1 MRTGCFCN
9 PAACQHHLQL
19 TEDDIQSQY
28 KSGHKCG
35 DENDI
40 VQGRP
45 TGAVRV
51 SFGYMSRKSEADRL
65 VEILRRS
72 FLTAQNGSGSPETNS
87 DETATSTT
95 LTGIHVY
102 PVKSC
107 GSFSPR
113 RWPVS
118 HSGLLYDRQWV
129 IVNAAGA
136 VLTQK
141 REAKL
146 CLILPEIDLT
156 GKQLILRHRNK
167 NDSISLPLQP
177 RPDLPN
183 ENSACHTKI
192 CGKTVGV
199 HDWGEDAGRWLSR
212 VLDQPGLRLL
222 RNAEI
227 GTGTGTGSLQSSLA
241 NDSPFL
247 FINRNSALRLEQQ
260 TISAGLPSSSSEDYV
275 KRFRAN
281 LVADGLAAFEEEN
294 WKIISID
301 GFIFKNM
308 GPCYRCQ
315 MICIDQS
322 TASRDQQPLSILAK
336 SRGNKLPF
344 GIHLELTSAT
354 DDLHQQLAFIEIGC
368 KLKQIE

>member
-1 MRTGCFCN
+1 
-9 PAACQHHLQL
+9 
-19 TEDDIQSQY
+19 
-28 KSGHKCG
+28 
-35 DENDI
+35 
-40 VQGRP
+40 
-45 TGAVRV
+45 
-51 SFGYMSRKSEADRL
+51 MSRKSEADRL

-72 FLTAQNGSGSPETNS
+72 FLTAQNGIQFNSVYWKNKNNWIISLAGSGSPETNS

-222 RNAEI
+222 RNAAI
-227 GTGTGTGSLQSSLA
+227 GTGTGSLQSSLA

-260 TISAGLPSSSSEDYV
+260 TISAGLPSSSSVSSFTLNDHNHHNSV
-275 KRFRAN
+275 SIRLNQVQFQFQ
-281 LVADGLAAFEEEN
+281 VIS
-294 WKIISID
+294 KI
-301 GFIFKNM
+301 
-308 GPCYRCQ
+308 
-315 MICIDQS
+315 
-322 TASRDQQPLSILAK
+322 
-336 SRGNKLPF
+336 
-344 GIHLELTSAT
+344 
-354 DDLHQQLAFIEIGC
+354 
-368 KLKQIE
+368 